1 MLKEPIFQIQ
11 IFFFACVFGGI
22 IFAVWYSLKKN
33 KERKKQKTEF
43 ENNLLTSF
51 ENEAISS
58 PDDLLHYHKAHFERS
73 IPKVRRYRDL
83 YLFLEKMQFRISS
96 SRPPDSAYK
105 LKDKLVALREII
117 ETLNESLSAEERRV
131 PFYGTPEQE
140 RDLLEDILELTTA
153 DRDIVNSKLSRL
165 AELIRVRQ
173 DTVNTLGEEKGK
185 ARKLAAWGLTGT
197 IIFGV
202 LSVILKIWGS

>member
-1 MLKEPIFQIQ
+1 M
-11 IFFFACVFGGI
+11 
-22 IFAVWYSLKKN
+22 
-33 KERKKQKTEF
+33 
-43 ENNLLTSF
+43 
-51 ENEAISS
+51 
-58 PDDLLHYHKAHFERS
+58 
-73 IPKVRRYRDL
+73 
-83 YLFLEKMQFRISS
+83 
-96 SRPPDSAYK
+96 
-105 LKDKLVALREII
+105 KDKLVVLRELI